1 MKFIPETKGK
11 ISPAAARFF
20 AVFPSGNVIF
30 LMENAFRI
38 PKFASPKNRILISL
52 RIKNFDLLNS

>member
-1 MKFIPETKGK
+1 MKFIPKTNGK

-20 AVFPSGNVIF
+20 AIFPSGNVIF

-38 PKFASPKNRILISL
+38 PKFASQKNRD
-52 RIKNFDLLNS
+52 FDFLNS